1 MSKLAAMKELR
12 TVSYLGTRKDHT
24 MAESRG

>member
-12 TVSYLGTRKDHT
+12 TVSHSGTRKDHT